1 MCAKNTFSF
10 DNEMEF
16 IANFDACPHSKL
28 HYKQLIE
35 VKILFKTCIKGSTTQ
50 NVDENEVM
58 VMFDDV
64 DILVNEGKKLTWYF
78 GHV

>member
-1 MCAKNTFSF
+1 M
-10 DNEMEF
+10 
-16 IANFDACPHSKL
+16 
-28 HYKQLIE
+28 
-35 VKILFKTCIKGSTTQ
+35 KILFKTCIKGSTTQ

>member
-1 MCAKNTFSF
+1 
-10 DNEMEF
+10 MEF
-16 IANFDACPHSKL
+16 IAKFDVCPHFKL

-35 VKILFKTCIKGSTTQ
+35 VKILYKTCIKGSTTQ
-50 NVDENEVM
+50 NVNEIEMM
-58 VMFDDV
+58 VMFYDV